1 MYWKIL
7 CAHLQSK
14 RRCTILYYGLN
25 VPYSPLPQPTMQRA
39 IKTTR
44 GYAILK
50 SALSAA
56 QIAHIQKELTVAP
69 NVPLSFATTVAPF
82 KVWVESPTRY
92 YLPHAWADTYFGPA
106 DADARPPGD
115 SLPTTL
121 EFKGTLRPHQ
131 EEALAAFR
139 DAGHSGIICLPCG
152 YGKTFTG
159 IAAATKLIGRRFII
173 VVHKEFLADQ
183 WTAELNA
190 LVPGIRIGRIQGE
203 RCDIGPQYDVAIAM
217 IQTICS
223 RAYPTGTFDSFGT
236 VIFDEVHHLGAEH
249 FSQALQRIQC
259 KNMLGLTATPNRT
272 DGLSKV
278 FEWSLGRIVYQIA
291 RRPKDD
297 SVGVRVMRY
306 VCDDDVYA
314 TTPTNW
320 KGETVRARLINQ
332 IAAYKPRTTALV
344 EWIAPMLRDEPGRRL
359 LILSDRREHLMDFAT
374 LFVAQ
379 GLSSIGYY
387 VGGMKQADLDISA
400 TKQIILG
407 TYAMASEGMN
417 IPTLNTILLATPK
430 SNIEQSVG
438 RILRQKKEER
448 LVAPRILDILDTAFM
463 EANGQWAKRR
473 KFYKSCGYTIKWSDE
488 PEDTSESSAASEDE
502 DATSTAAKTPLF
514 VDDDAAPTA
523 APATSK
529 ELNEIV
535 ETLAS
540 IPPYEPP
547 TIPTIKS
554 TRATKPAVKRYVK
567 KSTTLAAAAK
577 APLFVD
583 D

>member
-1 MYWKIL
+1 MASAAK
-7 CAHLQSK
+7 
-14 RRCTILYYGLN
+14 
-25 VPYSPLPQPTMQRA
+25 

-50 SALSAA
+50 SALNDS
-56 QIAHIQKELTVAP
+56 QIAHIKKELTVTP
-69 NVPLSFATTVAPF
+69 NIPTAYAASVTPF
-82 KVWVESPTRY
+82 KVWTESPSRY

-115 SLPTTL
+115 LLPTTL
-121 EFKGTLRPHQ
+121 HFKGNLRPHQ
-131 EEALAAFR
+131 IEALDAFR
-139 DAGHSGIICLPCG
+139 AAGRSGIICLPCG

-159 IAAATKLIGRRFII
+159 IAAATADPDPLFRRRFII

-183 WTAELNA
+183 WTSELKT

-203 RCDIGPQYDVAIAM
+203 KCDIGPEYDVSIAM

-223 RAYPTGTFDSFGT
+223 RAYPIGTFGSFGM

-249 FSQALQRIQC
+249 FSQALNRIQT
-259 KNMLGLTATPNRT
+259 KHMLGLTATPTRI

-306 VCDDDVYA
+306 VCDDDTYA
-314 TTPTNW
+314 DTPVNW

-332 IAAYKPRTTALV
+332 IAAYKPRTSALV
-344 EWIAPMLRDEPGRRL
+344 EWIAPQLKSEPGRRL

-374 LFVAQ
+374 MFAAQ
-379 GLSSIGYY
+379 GFTSIGYY
-387 VGGMKQADLDISA
+387 VGGMKQTDLDVSS

-438 RILRQKKEER
+438 RVLRQKKEER
-448 LVAPRILDILDTAFM
+448 VVSPRILDILDTAFS
-463 EANGQWAKRR
+463 ETNGQWAKRR
-473 KFYKSCGYTIKWSDE
+473 KFYKSCGYNIKWSDD
-488 PEDTSESSAASEDE
+488 PESGSSSSDHEEEEDE
-502 DATSTAAKTPLF
+502 KEKSTAKTPLF
-514 VDDDAAPTA
+514 VDDDDESGDHVENT
-523 APATSK
+523 
-529 ELNEIV
+529 ELNTLV
-535 ETLAS
+535 DTLNSETPF
-540 IPPYEPP
+540 II
-547 TIPTIKS
+547 TKS
-554 TRATKPAVKRYVK
+554 VSKPKPKCVK
-567 KSTTLAAAAK
+567 KTTTISK
-577 APLFVD
+577 SKPLFVEED
-583 D
+583 

>member
-1 MYWKIL
+1 
-7 CAHLQSK
+7 
-14 RRCTILYYGLN
+14 
-25 VPYSPLPQPTMQRA
+25 MQTQ
-39 IKTTR
+39 ITKVKTTR

-50 SALSAA
+50 SALTPA

-69 NVPLSFATTVAPF
+69 NVPLSFAATVAPF

-92 YLPHAWADTYFGPA
+92 YLPHAWADTFFGSA
-106 DADARPPGD
+106 DVDARPPGD
-115 SLPTTL
+115 LLPASIH
-121 EFKGTLRPHQ
+121 FKGVLRPHQ
-131 EEALAAFR
+131 EEALEAFR
-139 DAGHSGIICLPCG
+139 AAGRSGIICLPCG

-159 IAAATKLIGRRFII
+159 IAAATADPDPEQRRRFII

-183 WTAELNA
+183 WTSELKA

-203 RCDIGPQYDVAIAM
+203 RCDIGSEFDVAIAM

-223 RAYPTGTFDSFGT
+223 RAYPTGTFDSFGM

-259 KNMLGLTATPNRT
+259 KKMLGLTATPNRI

-306 VCDDDVYA
+306 VCDDDAYA
-314 TTPTNW
+314 NTPTNW

-332 IAAYKPRTTALV
+332 IAEYKPRTTALV
-344 EWIAPMLRDEPGRRL
+344 EWIAPMLKNEAGRRL
-359 LILSDRREHLMDFAT
+359 LILSDRREHLIDFAT
-374 LFVAQ
+374 MFAAQ
-379 GLSSIGYY
+379 GFTSIGYY
-387 VGGMKQADLDISA
+387 VGGMKQSELDISA

-430 SNIEQSVG
+430 SNIEQSIG

-448 LVAPRILDILDTAFM
+448 VVAPRVLDILDTAFT
-463 EANGQWAKRR
+463 ETNGQWAKRR
-473 KFYKSCGYTIKWSDE
+473 KFYKSCGYTIQWSDD
-488 PEDTSESSAASEDE
+488 PESSSASS
-502 DATSTAAKTPLF
+502 TSDGGTGGGADSG
-514 VDDDAAPTA
+514 DDDAAVTA
-523 APATSK
+523 VKKPLFVNDDDATAVSNT
-529 ELNEIV
+529 EVNTLVDTLNS
-535 ETLAS
+535 ETPFLIAT
-540 IPPYEPP
+540 PP
-547 TIPTIKS
+547 TPAKKT
-554 TRATKPAVKRYVK
+554 ATTKRKVVK
-567 KSTTLAAAAK
+567 KKSVEK
-577 APLFVD
+577 APLFVED
-583 D
+583 